1 MSMSDFRRRPTR
13 YAPTIMMAAFSL
25 YAGPAVAGNGA
36 NFILYNHHTEEKGE
50 TEVKLFY
57 DVSSAANDDPSYN
70 AQLAEIEYGVTDQ
83 WTTSLYLSAQK
94 TSGENYDIEGLRFE
108 NRVRLFDYGAFLN
121 PVLYVEYERLRS
133 THKYIRAVVGRTDPV
148 PGEVDVEEKERIE
161 NEFETR
167 LILGHDFSDRFNVAL
182 NLVSEVETRE
192 QNWEFGYV
200 LGFNY
205 ALFKTEEREGHGG
218 STHAD
223 WSLKE
228 VELGVELY
236 GGLGDSD
243 RGLTLASDE
252 TAQYAGASVKTEFAN
267 GFSFTVG
274 GAAGLTRDAEDGLLR
289 LSVGKEFE

>member
-1 MSMSDFRRRPTR
+1 MRSLWCRRT
-13 YAPTIMMAAFSL
+13 AT
-25 YAGPAVAGNGA
+25 AVSIVVPILASGSVWAGNGA
-36 NFILYNHHTEEKGE
+36 NFVLYNHHTEEKGE
-50 TEVKLFY
+50 TEVNLFY
-57 DVSSAANDDPSYN
+57 DVSTAANEDPSYN

-83 WTTSLYLSAQK
+83 WTTALYFSAQK

-133 THKYIRAVVGRTDPV
+133 THKYIRIVVGRTDAAE
-148 PGEVDVEEKERIE
+148 GEGEEEKERIE
-161 NEFETR
+161 NEFETK

-182 NLVSEVETRE
+182 NLVSEVEARE

-200 LGFNY
+200 LGLNY
-205 ALFKTEEREGHGG
+205 ALFKTEEREGSGR
-218 STHAD
+218 SKDVD

-228 VELGVELY
+228 VELGAELY

-243 RGLTLASDE
+243 RGLTFEANQ
-252 TAQYAGASVKTEFAN
+252 TAQYAGVNVKTEFAN